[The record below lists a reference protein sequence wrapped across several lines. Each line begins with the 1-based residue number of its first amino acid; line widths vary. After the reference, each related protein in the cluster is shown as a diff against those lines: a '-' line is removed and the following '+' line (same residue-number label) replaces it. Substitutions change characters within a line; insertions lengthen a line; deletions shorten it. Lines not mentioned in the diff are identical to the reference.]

1 MAEPRLDPVRWRR
14 PGRSTVLRMGMV
26 AALLVVAAL
35 VAWAGPS
42 GGVAPEACAPPTTP
56 ARGNADAAGTSSKPE
71 PGDRSSDPQTGP
83 RSSGTQTGPR
93 SSGTQTG
100 ALPSDPQTGARR
112 SDPESSGRPPVPDG
126 SVGVPIRLAEQTA
139 LALVRPGDRVDLLRV
154 EAAGGT
160 TAIADAALVL
170 GITGVD
176 DPITGGLL
184 IALSPAQAERAVA
197 RPGRG
202 FAVLLRPG

>member
-14 PGRSTVLRMGMV
+14 PGRSTVLRLGMV

-56 ARGNADAAGTSSKPE
+56 ARGSADAAGTSSKPE
-71 PGDRSSDPQTGP
+71 PGDRSSDP
-83 RSSGTQTGPR
+83 QTGPR

-139 LALVRPGDRVDLLRV
+139 LSLVRSGDRVDLLRV

-176 DPITGGLL
+176 DPTTGGLL